1 MQVQPLTHCNS
12 KGETYQR
19 LATVTSQIEAALYLP
34 PVLLLERARISD
46 STSSNYLQE
55 ECLVYF
61 IRNYFRK
68 DRKDIVNGL
77 SEILLQR
84 SAKAINVKLQALEPD
99 VNRDAYNDVV
109 NELFIRIFD
118 MESDRADFLQVRYWY
133 ALKMLTIS
141 VFRKYCEFSKQTQR
155 TVSLSTLEDL
165 DLHANDHEVTSVS
178 WDDVLNPPPSVE
190 QLVLKEDALSMLEE
204 RRRTAFIL
212 YHEGWQVESQDPA
225 EPTISS
231 ILNITGRTIRNWL
244 KEAQQQL
251 ERWRGE
257 NDRA

>member
-1 MQVQPLTHCNS
+1 L
-12 KGETYQR
+12 
-19 LATVTSQIEAALYLP
+19 
-34 PVLLLERARISD
+34 D
-46 STSSNYLQE
+46 STSPDYLQE

-61 IRNYFRK
+61 IRDYFRK
-68 DRKDIVNGL
+68 GQKDIVNNL
-77 SEILLQR
+77 SKILLHR
-84 SAKAINVKLQALEPD
+84 SAKNINGQLQPLEPD
-99 VNRDAYNDVV
+99 TNRDAYNDVI
-109 NELFIRIFD
+109 NELFVRIFD
-118 MESDRADFLQVRYWY
+118 LQNDRADFLQVRYWH

-141 VFRKYCEFSKQTQR
+141 VFRNYCKFSKRAQR

-165 DLHANDHEVTSVS
+165 DFHATDHEVTSVS

-190 QLVLKEDALSMLEE
+190 QLALKGDALSILDE
-204 RRRTAFIL
+204 RHRTAFIL

-231 ILNITGRTIRNWL
+231 LFQVTGRTIRNWL

-257 NDRA
+257 NDKA